1 MKKLFIQALI
11 MVAMFFTVFFILNQV
26 NWMTIF
32 RVEQLSKTT
41 EEKLGDMFWD
51 LFNKTEKEIKNP
63 KVTSPTDSIVSKI
76 CISNGIE
83 KDKIKIHII
92 ESSEVNAFLL
102 PNNHLVINSGLILY
116 SENEAELCGVICHEL
131 AHMEMNHVMKKLI
144 KEVGLSVLI
153 SMTAGNSGSEM
164 IKETAK
170 LLSSTAYDRNL
181 EKEADVKAVDY
192 LLKANIN
199 PEPFANFL
207 YKLSENESKIVSRLI
222 WISTHPDSKE
232 RAKYIIEYYNNR
244 TQNFQSV
251 LNPETWDKYKEYL
264 NEL

>member
-11 MVAMFFTVFFILNQV
+11 MVTMFFTVFFALNQV
-26 NWMTIF
+26 NWMLVFSIN
-32 RVEQLSKTT
+32 QLTKTT

-51 LFNKTEKEIKNP
+51 LYNKAEKEIKNP
-63 KVTSPTDSIVSKI
+63 KATGPTDSIVSKI
-76 CISNGIE
+76 CISNGID
-83 KDKIKIHII
+83 KGKIKIHII
-92 ESSEVNAFLL
+92 ESSEVNAFIL
-102 PNNHLVINSGLILY
+102 PNNHLVINSGLILN

-153 SMTAGNSGSEM
+153 SMTAGNSSSEM
-164 IKETAK
+164 IRETAK

-181 EKEADVKAVDY
+181 EKEADIKAVDY

-207 YKLSENESKIVSRLI
+207 YRLSEKESEIVSRLI
-222 WISTHPDSKE
+222 WVSTHPDSKE
-232 RAKYIIEYYNNR
+232 RSKYIIEYYNNR
-244 TQNFQSV
+244 TQNFQLV
-251 LNPETWDKYKEYL
+251 LMPETWENFKEYL
-264 NEL
+264 EEF